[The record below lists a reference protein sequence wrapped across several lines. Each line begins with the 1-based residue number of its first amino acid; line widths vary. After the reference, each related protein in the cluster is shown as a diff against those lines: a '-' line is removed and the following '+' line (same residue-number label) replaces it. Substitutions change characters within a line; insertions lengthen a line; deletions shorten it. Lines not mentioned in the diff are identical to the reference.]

1 MAKVTGAQLISRS
14 LSEWGVD
21 TAFAIAGDHTLPLM
35 DRMAGDGFRFIDARH
50 EQGAVDMANAWGR
63 IRGIGVSMFTTP
75 GHANAIPGLTF
86 AHQLESPL
94 VNISGSAAR
103 PRLGQWAAQELDQI
117 GMAAP
122 VTKSSIMVWDP
133 VRIPELISRAFRT
146 ATSGRRGPV
155 HLTIPVD
162 VQTAE
167 VDESTVRA
175 HPPSLHG
182 PPAASM
188 ADPGDIEATLDL
200 LGAASRPVI
209 VAGNGAWTI
218 GQGELDRL
226 AEVTRIPVLT
236 EEAARGVIADDH
248 PYCFGISD
256 PRVVEAAKLIGTA
269 DAVLLLGKKLDFTLE
284 FGEPPGIAADAS
296 IAQVDPEPSVIGR
309 TRGVDIGIAADPRA
323 VVAQLAAAAEGR
335 SWSEGGLVA
344 ALRESV
350 ARQRRELAALADDG
364 PGIHTMR
371 IHTSVEPLLDDD
383 SAVVLEGA
391 DVGFYGAA
399 YLPAV
404 RKDRWFTNG
413 AMGMLG
419 WAIPFGIGAQAAL
432 PDSRVVVMAGDGSFG
447 FNGFELDTAV
457 RHRIPVVIV
466 VGNDSVWGIDYHQ
479 QVKFFGRA
487 IATEL
492 RPGTR
497 YDLVAEALG
506 ARGEYVEEAGDVGP
520 ALRRALDSDIPSVIN
535 VRTSPSPSP
544 LTRWVLDTKQY

>member
-21 TAFAIAGDHTLPLM
+21 TVFTIAGDHTLPLM

-63 IRGIGVSMFTTP
+63 IRGAGVSMFTTP
-75 GHANAIPGLTF
+75 GHANAIPGLAF

-94 VNISGSAAR
+94 VNISGSAGR
-103 PRLGQWAAQELDQI
+103 PRLGQWAAQEIDQI

-122 VTKSSIMVWDP
+122 VTKASIMVWDP
-133 VRIPELISRAFRT
+133 LRIPELVSRAFRT
-146 ATSGRRGPV
+146 ALSGRRGPV
-155 HLTIPVD
+155 HLTVPVD

-167 VDESTVRA
+167 IDESTVRA
-175 HPPSLHG
+175 HPPSLNG
-182 PPAASM
+182 PPAASV
-188 ADPGDIEATLDL
+188 ADAKDIEAALDL

-248 PYCFGISD
+248 PYCFGIAD

-284 FGEPPGIAADAS
+284 FGEPPGLAANAS
-296 IAQVDPEPSVIGR
+296 IVQVDPEPSVIGR

-344 ALRESV
+344 ELRDSV
-350 ARQRRELAALADDG
+350 TRQRGELAALAGDG
-364 PGIHTMR
+364 PGIHTMK
-371 IHTSVEPLLDDD
+371 IHTSIEPLLGED

-399 YLPAV
+399 YLPAH

-413 AMGMLG
+413 VMGMLG

-479 QVKFFGRA
+479 QVKFFGRSV
-487 IATEL
+487 ATEL
-492 RPGTR
+492 SPGTR

-506 ARGEYVEEAGDVGP
+506 ARGEYVEEASGVGP
-520 ALRRALDSDIPSVIN
+520 ALRRALDSDLPSVVN